1 MFSAYHIGVPYDI
14 TGITAILQLE
24 EELDRDS
31 FKKRNMDDQLSLKG
45 NPSDFEQEIDL
56 TQDAEISKIF
66 ATTWPSGEIRPSQ
79 GEK

>member
-1 MFSAYHIGVPYDI
+1 
-14 TGITAILQLE
+14 
-24 EELDRDS
+24 
-31 FKKRNMDDQLSLKG
+31 MDDQLSLKG